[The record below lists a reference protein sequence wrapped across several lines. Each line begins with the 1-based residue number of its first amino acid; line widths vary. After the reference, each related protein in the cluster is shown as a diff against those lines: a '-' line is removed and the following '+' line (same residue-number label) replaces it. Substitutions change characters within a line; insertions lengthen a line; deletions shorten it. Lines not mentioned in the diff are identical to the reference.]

1 MERILVMNNS
11 IKLKNFSEIY
21 ENYDVFFI
29 DLWGVVHNGEKI
41 FNGIYK
47 VLDEIK
53 LLNKK
58 VFFMTNAPRRS
69 KVIEKQLSL
78 FGLNRNLYECV
89 ISSGEITW
97 QSLKKKKL

>member
-1 MERILVMNNS
+1 MNNL
-11 IKLKNFSEIY
+11 IELKNLSEIY
-21 ENYDVFFI
+21 ENYDVFII

-41 FNGIYK
+41 FNGINK
-47 VLDEIK
+47 VLNEIK
-53 LLNKK
+53 LLNKN

-78 FGLNRNLYECV
+78 FGLRRNLYECV

-97 QSLKKKKL
+97 QT